1 MKIIGFSID
10 GVTRDRFS
18 QFDKMYRKKFIR
30 NEQLV
35 KMDEYF
41 RFVPEEEE
49 SDGEV
54 ARLQSMINEKIKY
67 PVDTYDLKNHYRF
80 ENNEEFENFLNQ
92 EYVFEIYGSAPPVA
106 KAMDKINKLQKIGE
120 SNKSYE
126 VVLMSPEEDQ
136 AVQATYHFLAKS
148 ACRVKKIIFEKNVS
162 RIWDFCD
169 VIVTDNPELLES
181 KPTGKT
187 SVKITT
193 EYNKY
198 DSADHEF
205 NTVNEIEDSFFV
217 KLFKP
222 EER

>member
-10 GVTRDRFS
+10 GVTRDRFA
-18 QFDKMYRKKFIR
+18 QFDKMYRKKFIK

-41 RFVPEEEE
+41 RYVPEEEE
-49 SDGEV
+49 SEGEL
-54 ARLQSMINEKIKY
+54 ARLQNIVNEKIKY
-67 PVDTYDLKNHYRF
+67 PVDTHDLKNHYRF

-92 EYVFEIYGSAPPVA
+92 DYVFEIYGSAPPVA

-120 SNKSYE
+120 ANGSYE
-126 VVLMSPEEDQ
+126 VILFSPEEDQ

-148 ACRVKKIIFEKNVS
+148 ACRIKKVIFEKNIG

-169 VIVTDNPELLES
+169 VVVTDNPEILEA
-181 KPTGKT
+181 KPSEKT
-187 SVKITT
+187 AVKITS

-205 NTVNEIEDSFFV
+205 KSVNEIDDSFFV
-217 KLFKP
+217 KLLKP
-222 EER
+222 